1 MTLRACDRRLLKADQ
16 PLRGLRAAVPAL
28 MTLRACDR
36 WFPRADQPRRGLPA
50 CESIRPRWAPA
61 AHRRPR
67 STPASREL
75 VAHLQRPTS
84 PRSWRR
90 ARIAG
95 ATRPPASDEPPAA
108 RTHARQQP
116 ARGARVQTH
125 RPSHRPPLPARPDSQ
140 RSAHPRSR
148 PLGRPDL
155 PPPPGTSNRPKPAQR
170 PCQPRHQPRA
180 LLALMPEYEAGVV
193 GNANQVRWRPKR
205 HVAARANGV

>member
-1 MTLRACDRRLLKADQ
+1 MTLRACDRRLPQ
-16 PLRGLRAAVPAL
+16 AV
-28 MTLRACDR
+28 R
-36 WFPRADQPRRGLPA
+36 PRRDLRP

-84 PRSWRR
+84 PRSWRP
-90 ARIAG
+90 ARIAC

-108 RTHARQQP
+108 RTHVRQQP
-116 ARGARVQTH
+116 ARGARAPTH

-180 LLALMPEYEAGVV
+180 LLALMPEYEGWSR
-193 GNANQVRWRPKR
+193 GIANQERCSEHQPRLGSQSVSSMDGAGPSSAFGTDGRPFS
-205 HVAARANGV
+205 